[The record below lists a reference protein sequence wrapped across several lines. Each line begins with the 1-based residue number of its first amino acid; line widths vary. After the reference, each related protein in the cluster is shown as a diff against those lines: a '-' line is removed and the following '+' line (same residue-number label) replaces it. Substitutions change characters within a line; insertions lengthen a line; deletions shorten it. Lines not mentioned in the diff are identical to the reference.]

1 MCGEVGE
8 LQIVILAGG
17 KATRLYP
24 LTKRIAKSMV
34 MIYGKPFLEHQIEL
48 LKRNKIDEIVLCVGT
63 FSDQI
68 MEYFGD
74 GKKFGISIK
83 YSIEKQDMLFGTAGA
98 LKNAENLLD
107 RFFFVMYGDSY
118 LPVDFH
124 EILSYFEKSG
134 KMGLMSVYKNDD
146 KYDKSNVAI
155 KNGMIEIY
163 DKSGKNEDLSYI
175 DYGLLVLK
183 KETIDLLPKHKF
195 VNLDFLL
202 NKLIEKKELVAYKVT
217 ERFYEI
223 GSFNGINDFEN
234 YIKSKN

>member
-1 MCGEVGE
+1 M
-8 LQIVILAGG
+8 QIVILAGG

-34 MIYGKPFLEHQIEL
+34 MIFEKPFLEYQIEL
-48 LKRNKIDEIVLCVGT
+48 LKRNKIDELVLCVGT

-68 MEYFGD
+68 MKYFGD

-83 YSIEKQDMLFGTAGA
+83 YSLEKQNMLLGTAGA
-98 LKNAENLLD
+98 LKNAENFLD
-107 RFFFVMYGDSY
+107 KLFFVMYGDSY

-124 EILSYFEKSG
+124 EIFSYFEKSG
-134 KMGLMSVYKNDD
+134 KMGMMSVYKNDN

-155 KNGMIEIY
+155 KNDMVTIY
-163 DKSGKNEDLSYI
+163 DKSGKNKDLSYI
-175 DYGLLVLK
+175 DYGLLMLK
-183 KETIDLLPKHKF
+183 KETIDLLPSHKF

-202 NKLIEKKELVAYKVT
+202 NKLIEKKELGTYKVT

-223 GSFNGINDFEN
+223 GSLNGINEFAR
-234 YIKSKN
+234 YIKFKN